1 MRVAGGF
8 MQMHN
13 VKKALLSSDFSSYMK
28 QKNLILFLNVPKQ

>member
-13 VKKALLSSDFSSYMK
+13 VKKALLSSDFSSHMK
-28 QKNLILFLNVPKQ
+28 QKNYKKKI